1 MTTSVKNN
9 FLPPGLVS
17 NLQEVLLNR
26 KGGSENDPSKS
37 NDESTQPS
45 SSDAVEANSD
55 TECSKPVV
63 LVTNADGI
71 EAPGLNFLVEA
82 LVRDGLCNVHVCA
95 PQSDKSVSGHS
106 VTLRETVAVTSAE
119 INGATAYEV
128 SGTPVDCVSLALS
141 GALFSW
147 SKPLL
152 VISGINR
159 GSSCGHHMFYS
170 GVVAGAREALFCG
183 VPSMS
188 ISLNWKKDES
198 QESDFKDAVTVC
210 LPLINAAIRDI
221 EKGVF
226 PKSCLLNI
234 EIPASPLTNKD
245 LCVEMRMCCYAME
258 KEEGEGKRNGSTV
271 SIDQLVDG
279 VQLLTEAH
287 QTPILLQTIGFGNM
301 ILYDLGVTLL
311 PLLEVID
318 EGLVKNNSCGFK
330 LTKQSLWRS
339 TPSWQAVSTNRH
351 PAGFMS
357 NQQSLG
363 IQLAQL
369 SRDAS
374 AAGAARRLTTQRKN
388 VEIVESVGVAGKT
401 DFNRV
406 KKYFRLEVRKDV
418 TAKDSSYSLLSA
430 LLFVSCRLILAVLS
444 TDELTFGHGARIYL
458 QFVDKEQEG
467 LDEDLDFRALEN
479 GFVAVTPLSLSQHNE
494 SDIHTTAS
502 EWMNAALQH
511 GEQ

>member
-1 MTTSVKNN
+1 MVCLGDYNNCREEVLLLACLACPLFLSFCFCFLTVSGKGIIYFYAWDISNVPLFLSLSLSIYLSIYLCSLMTTSVKNN

-82 LVRDGLCNVHVCA
+82 LVRDGLYNVHVCA

-234 EIPASPLTNKD
+234 EIPASPLTNK
-245 LCVEMRMCCYAME
+245 
-258 KEEGEGKRNGSTV
+258 
-271 SIDQLVDG
+271 
-279 VQLLTEAH
+279 
-287 QTPILLQTIGFGNM
+287 
-301 ILYDLGVTLL
+301 
-311 PLLEVID
+311 
-318 EGLVKNNSCGFK
+318 GFK

-406 KKYFRLEVRKDV
+406 KKYFRLE
-418 TAKDSSYSLLSA
+418 
-430 LLFVSCRLILAVLS
+430 
-444 TDELTFGHGARIYL
+444 
-458 QFVDKEQEG
+458 FVDKEQEG